1 MGYHSKQHIK
11 IKDDIKELQAQ
22 NRQLRNEL
30 TQKPSPLID
39 NSVRE
44 WKCHAGGINCSSG
57 ETPLVKDRANHS
69 YSNMY
74 LNSYYQIIQLSSYR
88 LKHYCILLNLHIALF
103 HTSLQR
109 IFPLELLKTL
119 GKGMGEIQSVP
130 LFRKRFWRQLP
141 LKSGGQG
148 GVQGLQHLL
157 TPAKNC
163 TMSAKGVE
171 KLESYIQTR
180 LSSSTYM

>member
-1 MGYHSKQHIK
+1 MGDHSKQHIK

-57 ETPLVKDRANHS
+57 ETPLLKNKANHS

-74 LNSYYQIIQLSSYR
+74 LNNSYYQIIQLSSYR
-88 LKHYCILLNLHIALF
+88 LKQIIQLSSY
-103 HTSLQR
+103 R
-109 IFPLELLKTL
+109 LKTL
-119 GKGMGEIQSVP
+119 LHFIKPTHSAISYFTSTNLPLRAVKNSGERDGGDPECPSVQEKI
-130 LFRKRFWRQLP
+130 LEATP

-157 TPAKNC
+157 TQAK
-163 TMSAKGVE
+163 
-171 KLESYIQTR
+171 KLCNVGQGGGKA
-180 LSSSTYM
+180 